1 MTTTTTLI
9 GQASMLGAGGML
21 VLGLLVLF
29 PLTAL
34 VKLLKEVMLDYRGRE
49 FRETF
54 ELKDGVIKKRSLE

>member
-1 MTTTTTLI
+1 LTTTTTLI

>member
-1 MTTTTTLI
+1 
-9 GQASMLGAGGML
+9 MLGAGGML